1 MPRYHS
7 RAERAADLLQSR
19 RSTVESVAKQTGLP
33 VDIVRQIN
41 EPIAKRRAE
50 QDAVDA
56 AERSMRKSEAKIMRE
71 QYPCPLCS
79 TGHAEP
85 HDCDTFLPLGFIH
98 GGERDGQM
106 EGFWCHPY
114 FCSCSNQRC
123 IACNIFPSKSREE
136 AVERFCAGDFAHEDD
151 FIELKTGKRYHYSQ
165 YGIEQQILRYLAQ
178 WSAEQVKQLGFDPKL
193 VDTLAMQRTL
203 DRMGDKYV
211 DVFDTTLLCPNC
223 GMKGEYRKAT
233 SPITHTKT
241 WWRVGCPY
249 CKTRTRY
256 SFPSQREAAEKF
268 ESAQL
273 DTKPSIL
280 NEKSLTA

>member
-41 EPIAKRRAE
+41 EPIAKRLAE
-50 QDAVDA
+50 QEAVDA
-56 AERSMRKSEAKIMRE
+56 AERSMRKAEAKIMRE

-106 EGFWCHPY
+106 DGFWCHPY

-165 YGIEQQILRYLAQ
+165 YGIEQQILRHLAH
-178 WSAEQVKQLGFDPKL
+178 WSASQVKQLGFDPKL

-203 DRMGDKYV
+203 DRMGDKFV

-223 GMKGEYRKAT
+223 GMKGEYRKAV

-273 DTKPSIL
+273 DTKPLIL
-280 NEKSLTA
+280 NEKSKL

>member
-1 MPRYHS
+1 MTRYHS
-7 RAERAADLLQSR
+7 RAERAADLLRSR
-19 RSTVESVAKQTGLP
+19 RSTVDFVAKQTGLP

-41 EPIAKRRAE
+41 APIAKRRAE
-50 QDAVDA
+50 QDAVDL
-56 AERSMRKSEAKIMRE
+56 AERSMRQAEAKILRE
-71 QYPCPLCS
+71 QYPCPLCT

-85 HDCDTFLPLGFIH
+85 HDCTTFLPIGFIH

-106 EGFWCHPY
+106 GGFWCHPY

-123 IACNIFPSKSREE
+123 IACNVFPSESREE

-165 YGIEQQILRYLAQ
+165 YGIEQQILRYLAH
-178 WSAEQVKQLGFDPKL
+178 WSAEQVKRLGFDSKL

-223 GMKGEYRKAT
+223 GMKGEYRKAV

-280 NEKSLTA
+280 NEKSKL

>member
-1 MPRYHS
+1 M
-7 RAERAADLLQSR
+7 
-19 RSTVESVAKQTGLP
+19 P

-41 EPIAKRRAE
+41 EPIAKRLAE

-56 AERSMRKSEAKIMRE
+56 AERSMRKAEAKIMRE

-106 EGFWCHPY
+106 DGFWCHPY

-151 FIELKTGKRYHYSQ
+151 FIELGTGKRYHYSQ

-178 WSAEQVKQLGFDPKL
+178 WNASQVKQLGFDPKL
-193 VDTLAMQRTL
+193 VDTLA
-203 DRMGDKYV
+203 
-211 DVFDTTLLCPNC
+211 
-223 GMKGEYRKAT
+223 
-233 SPITHTKT
+233 
-241 WWRVGCPY
+241 
-249 CKTRTRY
+249 
-256 SFPSQREAAEKF
+256 
-268 ESAQL
+268 
-273 DTKPSIL
+273 
-280 NEKSLTA
+280 

>member
-1 MPRYHS
+1 M
-7 RAERAADLLQSR
+7 L
-19 RSTVESVAKQTGLP
+19 STS
-33 VDIVRQIN
+33 
-41 EPIAKRRAE
+41 
-50 QDAVDA
+50 
-56 AERSMRKSEAKIMRE
+56 
-71 QYPCPLCS
+71 
-79 TGHAEP
+79 HAEP

-106 EGFWCHPY
+106 DGFWCHPY

-123 IACNIFPSKSREE
+123 IACNIFPSGSREE
-136 AVERFCAGDFAHEDD
+136 AVERFCAGDFAHEGE
-151 FIELKTGKRYHYSQ
+151 FVELKTGKRYHYSQ

-178 WSAEQVKQLGFDPKL
+178 LERGAGQRLGFD
-193 VDTLAMQRTL
+193 RTRGHPGHAT
-203 DRMGDKYV
+203 DIGSHGRQYV

-223 GMKGEYRKAT
+223 GMKGEYRKAV

-280 NEKSLTA
+280 NEKSKL

>member
-1 MPRYHS
+1 MT
-7 RAERAADLLQSR
+7 AT
-19 RSTVESVAKQTGLP
+19 RS
-33 VDIVRQIN
+33 
-41 EPIAKRRAE
+41 
-50 QDAVDA
+50 
-56 AERSMRKSEAKIMRE
+56 
-71 QYPCPLCS
+71 
-79 TGHAEP
+79 
-85 HDCDTFLPLGFIH
+85 
-98 GGERDGQM
+98 
-106 EGFWCHPY
+106 
-114 FCSCSNQRC
+114 
-123 IACNIFPSKSREE
+123 FPSGSYTVANVTDKWTASGATRTSAPVRTNGASPVIFSPAKSREE

-165 YGIEQQILRYLAQ
+165 YGIEQQILRYLAH
-178 WSAEQVKQLGFDPKL
+178 WSAEQVKRLGFDSKL

-223 GMKGEYRKAT
+223 GMKGEYRKAV

-280 NEKSLTA
+280 NEKSKL

>member
-56 AERSMRKSEAKIMRE
+56 AEHSMRKSEAKIMRE

-106 EGFWCHPY
+106 DGFWCHPY

-123 IACNIFPSKSREE
+123 IACNI
-136 AVERFCAGDFAHEDD
+136 
-151 FIELKTGKRYHYSQ
+151 
-165 YGIEQQILRYLAQ
+165 LALLN
-178 WSAEQVKQLGFDPKL
+178 QL
-193 VDTLAMQRTL
+193 
-203 DRMGDKYV
+203 
-211 DVFDTTLLCPNC
+211 
-223 GMKGEYRKAT
+223 
-233 SPITHTKT
+233 
-241 WWRVGCPY
+241 
-249 CKTRTRY
+249 
-256 SFPSQREAAEKF
+256 
-268 ESAQL
+268 
-273 DTKPSIL
+273 
-280 NEKSLTA
+280 

>member
-41 EPIAKRRAE
+41 EPIAKRLAE

-56 AERSMRKSEAKIMRE
+56 AERSMRKAEAKIMRE

-106 EGFWCHPY
+106 DGFWCHPY

-123 IACNIFPSKSREE
+123 IACNIFPSGSREE
-136 AVERFCAGDFAHEDD
+136 AVERFCAGDFAHEGE
-151 FIELKTGKRYHYSQ
+151 FVELKP
-165 YGIEQQILRYLAQ
+165 AN
-178 WSAEQVKQLGFDPKL
+178 V
-193 VDTLAMQRTL
+193 
-203 DRMGDKYV
+203 
-211 DVFDTTLLCPNC
+211 TTIRNTVSNSRSS
-223 GMKGEYRKAT
+223 GT
-233 SPITHTKT
+233 
-241 WWRVGCPY
+241 
-249 CKTRTRY
+249 
-256 SFPSQREAAEKF
+256 
-268 ESAQL
+268 
-273 DTKPSIL
+273 
-280 NEKSLTA
+280 

>member
-41 EPIAKRRAE
+41 EPIAKRLAE

-56 AERSMRKSEAKIMRE
+56 AERSMRKAEAKIMRE

-79 TGHAEP
+79 TGHAVP

-106 EGFWCHPY
+106 DGFWCHPY

-178 WSAEQVKQLGFDPKL
+178 WNASQVKQLGFDPKL

-203 DRMGDKYV
+203 DRMGDKYAG
-211 DVFDTTLLCPNC
+211 VFDTTLLCP
-223 GMKGEYRKAT
+223 
-233 SPITHTKT
+233 
-241 WWRVGCPY
+241 
-249 CKTRTRY
+249 
-256 SFPSQREAAEKF
+256 SFGEKF
-268 ESAQL
+268 
-273 DTKPSIL
+273 
-280 NEKSLTA
+280 

>member
-1 MPRYHS
+1 MTRYHS

-41 EPIAKRRAE
+41 APIAKRRAE
-50 QDAVDA
+50 QDAVDL
-56 AERSMRKSEAKIMRE
+56 AERSMRQAEAKILRE
-71 QYPCPLCS
+71 QYPCPLCT

-85 HDCDTFLPLGFIH
+85 HDCTTFLPIGFIH

-106 EGFWCHPY
+106 GGFWCHPY

-123 IACNIFPSKSREE
+123 IACNVFPSESREE

-151 FIELKTGKRYHYSQ
+151 FIELGTGKRYHYSQ

-178 WSAEQVKQLGFDPKL
+178 WNASQVKQLGFDPKL

-203 DRMGDKYV
+203 DRMGDKYAG
-211 DVFDTTLLCPNC
+211 VFDTTLLCPNC
-223 GMKGEYRKAT
+223 GMKGEYRKAI

-256 SFPSQREAAEKF
+256 SFPSQKEASEAFETGKLEK
-268 ESAQL
+268 
-273 DTKPSIL
+273 KPAIL
-280 NEKSLTA
+280 QEGKR

>member
-1 MPRYHS
+1 MP
-7 RAERAADLLQSR
+7 
-19 RSTVESVAKQTGLP
+19 
-33 VDIVRQIN
+33 
-41 EPIAKRRAE
+41 PIAKRRVE
-50 QDAVDA
+50 QDAVDL
-56 AERSMRKSEAKIMRE
+56 AERSMRQAEAKILRE
-71 QYPCPLCS
+71 QYPCPLCT

-85 HDCDTFLPLGFIH
+85 HDCTTFLPIGFIH

-106 EGFWCHPY
+106 VGFWCHPY

-123 IACNIFPSKSREE
+123 IACNVFPSESREE

-151 FIELKTGKRYHYSQ
+151 FIELGTGKRYHYSQ

-178 WSAEQVKQLGFDPKL
+178 WNASQVKQLGFDPKL

-203 DRMGDKYV
+203 DRMGDKYAG
-211 DVFDTTLLCPNC
+211 VFDTTLLCPNC
-223 GMKGEYRKAT
+223 GMKGEYRKAI

-256 SFPSQREAAEKF
+256 SFPSQKEASEAFETGKLEK
-268 ESAQL
+268 
-273 DTKPSIL
+273 KPAIL
-280 NEKSLTA
+280 QEGKR

>member
-41 EPIAKRRAE
+41 EPIAKRLAE

-56 AERSMRKSEAKIMRE
+56 AERSMRKAEAKIMRE

-106 EGFWCHPY
+106 DGFWCHP
-114 FCSCSNQRC
+114 
-123 IACNIFPSKSREE
+123 
-136 AVERFCAGDFAHEDD
+136 
-151 FIELKTGKRYHYSQ
+151 SQ
-165 YGIEQQILRYLAQ
+165 YGIEQQILRYLAH
-178 WSAEQVKQLGFDPKL
+178 WSAEQVKRLGFDPKL

-223 GMKGEYRKAT
+223 GMKGEYRKAV

-280 NEKSLTA
+280 NEKSKL

>member
-1 MPRYHS
+1 MPS
-7 RAERAADLLQSR
+7 R
-19 RSTVESVAKQTGLP
+19 P

-85 HDCDTFLPLGFIH
+85 HDCDTFLPFGFIH

-165 YGIEQQILRYLAQ
+165 YGIEQQILRYLAH
-178 WSAEQVKQLGFDPKL
+178 WSAEQVKRLGFDSKL

-203 DRMGDKYV
+203 DRMGDKFV

-223 GMKGEYRKAT
+223 GMKRRISESRQPDHSYENMVAGRL
-233 SPITHTKT
+233 PILQNPH
-241 WWRVGCPY
+241 
-249 CKTRTRY
+249 
-256 SFPSQREAAEKF
+256 Q
-268 ESAQL
+268 
-273 DTKPSIL
+273 IL
-280 NEKSLTA
+280 VSLSERSCGKIRIRPTGYQTINP

>member
-1 MPRYHS
+1 
-7 RAERAADLLQSR
+7 
-19 RSTVESVAKQTGLP
+19 
-33 VDIVRQIN
+33 
-41 EPIAKRRAE
+41 
-50 QDAVDA
+50 
-56 AERSMRKSEAKIMRE
+56 
-71 QYPCPLCS
+71 
-79 TGHAEP
+79 
-85 HDCDTFLPLGFIH
+85 
-98 GGERDGQM
+98 
-106 EGFWCHPY
+106 
-114 FCSCSNQRC
+114 
-123 IACNIFPSKSREE
+123 
-136 AVERFCAGDFAHEDD
+136 
-151 FIELKTGKRYHYSQ
+151 
-165 YGIEQQILRYLAQ
+165 
-178 WSAEQVKQLGFDPKL
+178 
-193 VDTLAMQRTL
+193 MQRTL

-223 GMKGEYRKAT
+223 GMKGEYRKAV

>member
-41 EPIAKRRAE
+41 EPIAKRLAE

-56 AERSMRKSEAKIMRE
+56 AERSMRKAEAKIMRE

-106 EGFWCHPY
+106 DGFWCHPY

-123 IACNIFPSKSREE
+123 IACNIFPSESRKE

-178 WSAEQVKQLGFDPKL
+178 WSAEQLTSSRGLKPRDSCC
-193 VDTLAMQRTL
+193 RS
-203 DRMGDKYV
+203 
-211 DVFDTTLLCPNC
+211 DVP
-223 GMKGEYRKAT
+223 
-233 SPITHTKT
+233 
-241 WWRVGCPY
+241 
-249 CKTRTRY
+249 
-256 SFPSQREAAEKF
+256 
-268 ESAQL
+268 
-273 DTKPSIL
+273 
-280 NEKSLTA
+280 